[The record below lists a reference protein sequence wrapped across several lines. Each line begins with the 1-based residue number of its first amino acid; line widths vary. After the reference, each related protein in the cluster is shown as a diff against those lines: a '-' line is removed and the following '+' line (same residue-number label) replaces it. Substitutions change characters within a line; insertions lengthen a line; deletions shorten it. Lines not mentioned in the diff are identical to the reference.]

1 MKFAIRVIASA
12 VFVLTLPIMA
22 VGFASSL
29 VQDAIETG
37 RSAYNDL
44 GAWLWGV

>member
-1 MKFAIRVIASA
+1 MKFAIRVVAAA
-12 VFVLTLPIMA
+12 VFVIMLPVMA
-22 VGFASSL
+22 VGFVSSL